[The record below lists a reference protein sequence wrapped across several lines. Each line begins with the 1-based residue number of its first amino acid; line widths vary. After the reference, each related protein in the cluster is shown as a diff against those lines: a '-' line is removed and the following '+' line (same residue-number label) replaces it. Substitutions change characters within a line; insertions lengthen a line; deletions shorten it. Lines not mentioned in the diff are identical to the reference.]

1 MSIQRSVRHHPGAAG
16 TSEESM
22 PVSFT
27 RPLALAA
34 TLALVAG
41 SSHMA
46 KAQGRGNAAPAQA
59 AAGPAA
65 DVLDGELEVQ
75 YEDYAGGARLR
86 HYLHVNNGRRLRLE
100 FPGDGPELLTG
111 TRVRAHGRLQNDTL
125 TLASSGDLQAMAL
138 ASADTFG
145 EQKVIVILVNFS
157 DVNSQPYS
165 AADASAVTFQSTSD
179 FYRENSYQQTWLSGN
194 VYGWYTIPMTSAT
207 CDSDLISGLADQ
219 AATNAGVDLSQYTR
233 KVYAFP
239 QIAACGWWGLGTVG
253 GNPSRAWVNGS
264 FQLKVVAHELGHNY
278 GDFHSHSLPCD
289 PAGCSM
295 VEYGDDRDMMGGT
308 ATGHFTAFQ
317 KERLGWLN
325 YGASPGMISI
335 SQSGSYFV
343 EAYAAQTP
351 NPKALKI
358 LKEVDVAGQRTWYYV
373 EARAAVGFD
382 GSVTPGVVV
391 HTGSDASGSSSNE
404 VDLDPA
410 TTTFDS
416 TLDPGQTFTDAAAG
430 VSITTAWAES
440 TGAMLNIVFEGP
452 ACAQAVP
459 TVSISPAGLS
469 SAPARPVNY
478 TVTVKNNDGPTCD
491 TATFGLS
498 SVVPA
503 GWSGTFNTA
512 SVSLAPGA
520 SSTAALT
527 VTSAAGADGP
537 YTFQALASR
546 SGASGA
552 GSQSIRIISS
562 LAVTVSAPKS
572 GNGYQLTAT
581 VLGGGAPVSGA
592 NVAFTVTSPNGT
604 GQTLS
609 ATTSTSGVAKVKY
622 TPGRKDPAGTYTVQ
636 AVAASGGLSGTAT
649 TSFVSR

>member
-1 MSIQRSVRHHPGAAG
+1 
-16 TSEESM
+16 M
-22 PVSFT
+22 PVSFA

-34 TLALVAG
+34 TFALVAG
-41 SSHMA
+41 SSHVA
-46 KAQGRGNAAPAQA
+46 KAQGRGNAAPAQQA

-65 DVLDGELEVQ
+65 DVFDGELEVL

-86 HYLHVNNGRRLRLE
+86 HYLKVDNGRRLRLE
-100 FPGDGPELLTG
+100 FSGDAPEFLTG

-125 TLASSGDLQAMAL
+125 ALSSSGDLQAMAL
-138 ASADTFG
+138 AAPNTFG
-145 EQKVIVILVNFS
+145 EQKVVVILVNFT
-157 DVNSQPYS
+157 DVNAQPYS
-165 AADASAVTFQSTSD
+165 TADASAVTFQSTSD

-207 CDSDLISGLADQ
+207 CDYDLIGSLADQ
-219 AATNAGVDLSQYTR
+219 AATNAGVNLSQYTR

-239 QIAACGWWGLGTVG
+239 QIGACSWWGLGTVG
-253 GNPSRAWVNGS
+253 GSPSRAWINGS

-278 GDFHSHSLPCD
+278 GDYHSHSLPCD
-289 PAGCSM
+289 SAGCSM
-295 VEYGDDRDMMGGT
+295 VEYGDDRDMMGGS

-325 YGASPGMISI
+325 YSGSPSLTTIN
-335 SQSGSYFV
+335 QSGSYFV
-343 EAYAAQTP
+343 EAYATQTP
-351 NPKALKI
+351 NPKGLKI
-358 LKEVDVAGQRTWYYV
+358 LKEVDATGQRTYYYV

-382 GSVTPGVVV
+382 GSVTPGVLV
-391 HTGSDASGSSSNE
+391 HTASESSGTTSNE

-410 TTTFDS
+410 TATFDS

-440 TGAMLNIVFEGP
+440 TGAMVNVILQGP
-452 ACAQAVP
+452 PCSEAAP

-469 SAPARPVNY
+469 SAAAQPVNY
-478 TVTVKNNDGPTCD
+478 TVTVKNNDGATCD
-491 TATFGLS
+491 TATFGVS

-503 GWSGTFNTA
+503 SWSGTFTTA

-520 SSTAALT
+520 STSAALT
-527 VTSAAGADGP
+527 VTSASGADGQ
-537 YTFQALASR
+537 YSFQALASR
-546 SGASGA
+546 SGASGV
-552 GSQSIRIISS
+552 GSQSIRIFSS
-562 LAVTVSAPKS
+562 LSVTASAPKS

-592 NVAFTVTSPNGT
+592 NVVFSVTSPNGT
-604 GQTLS
+604 RQTLS
-609 ATTSTSGVAKVKY
+609 AATSTSGVAKAKY
-622 TPGRKDPAGTYTVQ
+622 TLGRKDPAGTYTIQ
-636 AVAASGGLSGTAT
+636 AVATSGGLSGTAT